1 MKLNLKLT
9 EHTTMSKS
17 TFIFIVIYVLSLVI
31 LSRLRKYE
39 LIDGNLFLIFG
50 IMEILATIYAWIVF
64 IKIVI
69 GLLSHKDFV

>member
-9 EHTTMSKS
+9 KHTTMSKS
-17 TFIFIVIYVLSLVI
+17 TFIFIVIYILSFVI

-39 LIDGNLFLIFG
+39 LIDGKLFLVFG

>member
-31 LSRLRKYE
+31 LSRLRKYG
-39 LIDGNLFLIFG
+39 LIDGNVFLIFG

-64 IKIVI
+64 IKIII

>member
-9 EHTTMSKS
+9 EHTTMSKN
-17 TFIFIVIYVLSLVI
+17 TFVFIVIYVLSLVI

-39 LIDGNLFLIFG
+39 VIDGNLFLIFG